1 MSLDASSRG
10 PNIGAFVRRRRA
22 SWERLHALAGRVDT
36 GTLSLAEVE
45 ELDRL
50 YRRAAGDLA
59 HARAAFPGSDAEGY
73 LSQVTARAYASL
85 YRRRRA
91 RPGAARDFVAR
102 RIPETFLAHLPLF
115 GLAAAFLAA
124 GMAAGALAV
133 AFDPAAAAS
142 LVPRA
147 VRDAVAGGRMWTDS
161 LLGVA
166 PGVEGSLIA
175 HNNIAVTGLVF
186 ALGLTGGIG
195 TAWLLFANGLLLG
208 AVAVHCVQRGLGRP
222 FFSFVAAHG
231 PAELLCVLLAGQA
244 GFLLAS
250 ALVAPGEWPRG
261 EALVR
266 RGREAARLLALV
278 VPLLAVVGVVESAIS
293 PGATFPGPVKAGL
306 GALLAAAVLLYLVRP
321 AARARAAA

>member
-1 MSLDASSRG
+1 MSLEAESRR
-10 PNIGAFVRRRRA
+10 PSIGAFVGKRRA
-22 SWERLHALAGRVDT
+22 SWERLQALAGRVDA

-73 LSQVTARAYASL
+73 LSQVTARAYAAL

-133 AFDPAAAAS
+133 AFDPAAADS

-147 VRDAVAGGRMWTDS
+147 VRDSVAGGRMWTDS
-161 LLGVA
+161 LLGLA

-175 HNNIAVTGLVF
+175 HNNIAVTGLAF

-195 TAWLLFANGLLLG
+195 TGWLLFANGLLLG
-208 AVAVHCVQRGLGRP
+208 AVAVHCVQRGLGGP

-231 PAELLCVLLAGQA
+231 PAELLCIVLAGQA
-244 GFLLAS
+244 GFLVAS

-261 EALVR
+261 AALVR

-278 VPLLAVVGVVESAIS
+278 VPLLAVVGVVESAVS
-293 PGATFPGPVKAGL
+293 PGATFPGPAK
-306 GALLAAAVLLYLVRP
+306 GAFGVLLAAAVLLYLARP
-321 AARARAAA
+321 AARARTAA